1 VSHIDT
7 NQLELSASIIEV
19 EPLRYTPAG
28 LPALN
33 LRLEH
38 VSEIFE
44 AGRARQVKVNMK
56 SVALGAVAE
65 QLAVQD
71 IGSKGAFKG
80 FLASPR
86 GGKNV
91 VFHLQEFAKE
101 SSIPPVI

>member
-1 VSHIDT
+1 MSHIFT
-7 NQLELSASIIEV
+7 NQLVLSATIIEV

-38 VSEIFE
+38 ASEISE
-44 AGRARQVKVNMK
+44 AGLSRQVKVNIR

-80 FLASPR
+80 FLASPH

-101 SSIPPVI
+101 SSLPP